1 MAIASQAFSW
11 LSFFFSFVIPLP
23 FFSSSLNLLVIYL
36 FFNFVLFPFVIIAFY
51 WGEPD
56 DVLYQISLLRSSPS
70 INAIFYT
77 IKPDHKFTMYLFV
90 MALKTIYILVFL
102 VG

>member
-11 LSFFFSFVIPLP
+11 LPFFLLLSLSFFFSF
-23 FFSSSLNLLVIYL
+23 SLNLLVIYL
-36 FFNFVLFPFVIIAFY
+36 FFNFALFPFVIIAFY
-51 WGEPD
+51 WVEPD
-56 DVLYQISLLRSSPS
+56 DVLYQISLLRSSPK

-77 IKPDHKFTMYLFV
+77 IKPDHKFTIYLFV
-90 MALKTIYILVFL
+90 MALKTMYILVFL